1 MRFGSKQSLVP
12 LGFLLREMS
21 GNQTLNKSWGKL
33 NLHNCFK
40 KKSQLAQGLLDRTQ
54 RHWTKR
60 ERFCATTL
68 HSRKQ
73 NDNRNEKDVDSRF
86 VSLMILTLV
95 FLLWWCSTSPLCPTN
110 HLASHCRDN
119 ANNVVFNS
127 SAKIFCVGILLIWS
141 TKWNLFTNFFV

>member
-1 MRFGSKQSLVP
+1 MLSAQGNEWQPDIEQK
-12 LGFLLREMS
+12 LGKTQLAQLF
-21 GNQTLNKSWGKL
+21 Q
-33 NLHNCFK
+33 K

-95 FLLWWCSTSPLCPTN
+95 FLLW
-110 HLASHCRDN
+110 
-119 ANNVVFNS
+119 
-127 SAKIFCVGILLIWS
+127 
-141 TKWNLFTNFFV
+141 